1 MRELTASFNERNI
14 EKFNLISSA
23 ESKLKDKTIILYQDQ
38 TSGKEK
44 NFQLTQQDLEITRP
58 LICLV
63 WKIGGEITT
72 RKQGCLPVKAK
83 KSIYSFRTAA
93 TKNMEGPPGAP
104 LSCSRKKK
112 T

>member
-44 NFQLTQQDLEITRP
+44 NF
-58 LICLV
+58 
-63 WKIGGEITT
+63 
-72 RKQGCLPVKAK
+72 
-83 KSIYSFRTAA
+83 
-93 TKNMEGPPGAP
+93 
-104 LSCSRKKK
+104 
-112 T
+112 